1 MRLVSNDI
9 SLRTAKVTA
18 VFCALAAAVYGA
30 AQAEPSPLVALF
42 LSFGPLLAVILW
54 LQKDARRTGVGSV
67 LDLGYFL
74 LAAWP
79 IVIPWYAFK
88 TRGRA
93 GWRLLLGLFT
103 LISSAY
109 LGPGTS
115 FTPRRCPGCKR
126 VRRNSGWHLTNTRMQ
141 PPRGPFVPSTIAA
154 WRAADAPSC

>member
-9 SLRTAKVTA
+9 SLRTAKATA
-18 VFCALAAAVYGA
+18 VFCALTAAVYGA

-42 LSFGPLLAVILW
+42 FSFGPLLAVILW
-54 LQKDARRTGVGSV
+54 LQKDARRAGVGSV

-109 LGPGTS
+109 PGWLTS
-115 FTPRRCPGCKR
+115 AWVIYGVRYSPRYLRGWGRPGR
-126 VRRNSGWHLTNTRMQ
+126 IVQTS
-141 PPRGPFVPSTIAA
+141 PRQS
-154 WRAADAPSC
+154 S

>member
-18 VFCALAAAVYGA
+18 LFCALAAAVYGA

-42 LSFGPLLAVILW
+42 FSFGPLLAVILW

-88 TRGRA
+88 TRGARDGVSCSGYSRSLA
-93 GWRLLLGLFT
+93 RRT
-103 LISSAY
+103 LV
-109 LGPGTS
+109 G
-115 FTPRRCPGCKR
+115 
-126 VRRNSGWHLTNTRMQ
+126 
-141 PPRGPFVPSTIAA
+141 
-154 WRAADAPSC
+154 

>member
-9 SLRTAKVTA
+9 SLHTAKVTA
-18 VFCALAAAVYGA
+18 LFCALAAAVYGA

-42 LSFGPLLAVILW
+42 FSFGPLLAVILW

-88 TRGRA
+88 TRGHA

-109 LGPGTS
+109 LGWLTTAWVIYGVRYARWYFRVGT
-115 FTPRRCPGCKR
+115 
-126 VRRNSGWHLTNTRMQ
+126 
-141 PPRGPFVPSTIAA
+141 
-154 WRAADAPSC
+154 

>member
-18 VFCALAAAVYGA
+18 LFCALAAAVYGA

-42 LSFGPLLAVILW
+42 FCFGPLLAVILW
-54 LQKDARRTGVGSV
+54 LQKDVRRTGVGSV

-88 TRGRA
+88 TRGWA

-103 LISSAY
+103 FISSAY
-109 LGPGTS
+109 LGWLTTAWVIYGIRYASWYFRVGT
-115 FTPRRCPGCKR
+115 
-126 VRRNSGWHLTNTRMQ
+126 
-141 PPRGPFVPSTIAA
+141 
-154 WRAADAPSC
+154 